1 MALVK
6 YVGRVSFADGIWVGL
21 ELKQPRS
28 GRHDGCVEGRR
39 YFTCGVNRGVMVRP
53 KTVSVHGING
63 SDLIKPLSEYPF

>member
-6 YVGRVSFADGIWVGL
+6 YIGRVAFADGIWLGL
-21 ELKQPRS
+21 ELKQPRA
-28 GRHDGCVEGRR
+28 GRHDGCVAGQR
-39 YFTCGVNRGVMVRP
+39 YFTCGSNRGVMVRP

>member
-6 YVGRVSFADGIWVGL
+6 YVGRVSFTDGIWLGL
-21 ELKQPRS
+21 ELKQPRA

-39 YFTCGVNRGVMVRP
+39 YFTCGSKRGVMVRP

-63 SDLIKPLSEYPF
+63 SDLIKPLNEYPF

>member
-6 YVGRVSFADGIWVGL
+6 YVGRVSFADGIWLGL
-21 ELKQPRS
+21 ELKQPRT

-39 YFTCGVNRGVMVRP
+39 YFTCGMSKGVMVRP

-63 SDLIKPLSEYPF
+63 SDLIKPLKEYPY